1 MKLEKLELGGF
12 KQFAEK
18 GVSFESG
25 INVIRGKNEAGKST
39 ILEAI
44 ISAITGLPPAK
55 REDVKS
61 WHIDDR
67 LSVSLT
73 YITDSGD
80 TYKIKRDFLG
90 DSSVLFMREKGRFKE
105 VTSVPRI
112 IGQKLMEHFG
122 IIDEKL
128 LRSTIVMRQK
138 EIGAVESEKGRIK
151 KSLSTLIAGA
161 TVNPVSTA
169 IEKLKSGRKEL
180 KYYRGEGGELYKLKS
195 ELEQAKK
202 TLEQANKDES
212 DAKKAEGELN
222 EKKEKLERKES
233 TWGALDSLLRKY
245 DAKAELEEEEH
256 GIRNQMETLEEAK
269 PEVSKKDPT
278 LLYVGSTVIIASLI
292 LAGLFSP
299 WLVSGVLFGFI
310 FVYLY
315 YKQEVKFQLPK
326 GLRERSEKLAQDLA
340 AVRSGLKEYT
350 HITLDPE
357 EVEKKRSEWGG
368 LKNEIGELREDV
380 TRLDSKIKTI
390 RERGYDIAATRADK
404 ESLEGR
410 IRELGDKVE
419 AFDLAADVLK
429 KAESEAYGRVSPT
442 LSGKASG
449 GIKKITN
456 GRYSTVE
463 ITPDLDVMAKIPE
476 TGEVKEIESL
486 SDGTQE
492 QIYFV
497 SRLAMSEVLS
507 GGRKL
512 PLLLDES
519 FVFFD
524 EDRFENSMKL
534 LKDLSKE
541 YQIIIFSLYNA
552 YDRFADNL
560 IHL

>member
-1 MKLEKLELGGF
+1 MKLEKLELEGF

-44 ISAITGLPPAK
+44 IASITGLSPAK

-61 WHIDDR
+61 WHVGDR
-67 LSVSLT
+67 FSVSLT

-80 TYKIKRDFLG
+80 TYKIKRDFVG
-90 DSSVLFMREKGRFKE
+90 DSSVLFRKEKGRFKE

-112 IGQKLMEHFG
+112 IEQKLREHFG

-128 LRSTIVMRQK
+128 LRSTIVMCQK
-138 EIGAVESEKGRIK
+138 EIEAVESEKGRIK

-169 IEKLKSGRKEL
+169 IEKLRSERKGF
-180 KYYRGEGGELYKLKS
+180 KYYRGEGGEIHKLKS
-195 ELEQAKK
+195 ELER
-202 TLEQANKDES
+202 TRENLEQANKDES
-212 DAKKAEGELN
+212 EVKRAEKERRGKEEGFEIKK
-222 EKKEKLERKES
+222 R
-233 TWGALDSLLRKY
+233 TWEALDSLLSKY
-245 DAKAELEEEEH
+245 DAKVELEEDETK
-256 GIRNQMETLEEAK
+256 IRAQMKILEEAR

-278 LLYVGSTVIIASLI
+278 LLYVGSTVIVISLI

-315 YKQEVKFQLPK
+315 YKQEVRFELPT
-326 GLRERSEKLAQDLA
+326 GLREQGEKLAQNLA
-340 AVRSGLKEYT
+340 AIQSELKKYA
-350 HITLDPE
+350 HIRLDPE
-357 EVEKKRSEWGG
+357 EVEKKRSEWGR
-368 LKNEIGELREDV
+368 LKDQIKELEKDV
-380 TRLDSKIKTI
+380 TRLDAKIKTI
-390 RERGYDIAATRADK
+390 KERGHDIVATQADK
-404 ESLEGR
+404 ESLEKR
-410 IRELGDKVE
+410 IEELEEKVE

-429 KAESEAYGRVSPT
+429 EAENEAYGRASPT
-442 LSGKASG
+442 LSKKASG
-449 GIKKITN
+449 EIKKITN
-456 GRYSTVE
+456 GRYTTVK

-476 TGEVKEIESL
+476 TGEVKEIEPL
-486 SDGTQE
+486 SDGTKE

-507 GGRKL
+507 EGRKL
-512 PLLLDES
+512 PLFLDES

-541 YQIIIFSLYNA
+541 YQIIIFSLYNV

-560 IHL
+560 IRL